1 MIALTLC
8 ISVIKKTISNVRISV
23 SLQRVEE
30 PSFSLVKK
38 DGPFISERQG
48 VPVPNFQLTV

>member
-38 DGPFISERQG
+38 SWTLHIREAGG
-48 VPVPNFQLTV
+48 AGA

>member
-38 DGPFISERQG
+38 AGPFISERQG